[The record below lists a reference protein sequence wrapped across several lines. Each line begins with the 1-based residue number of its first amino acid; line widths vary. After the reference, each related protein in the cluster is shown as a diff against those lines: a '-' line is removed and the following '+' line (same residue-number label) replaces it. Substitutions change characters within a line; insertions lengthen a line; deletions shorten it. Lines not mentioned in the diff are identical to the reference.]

1 MKILYIGGQKSGKSS
16 LAEKKILEIAKKK
29 PYYIA
34 TYDNNFG
41 DDEMQK
47 RIDCHLGRRD
57 EKFITIEEPLDLN
70 EVIKEGESYIIDC
83 LSMWIMNMLYAKA
96 SYKIVLQDI
105 LSIDANIVF
114 VLNDVNSGII
124 PDNALSREYIDTSG
138 IVGQIVAQG
147 CDEVYQVIVGLENRL
162 K

>member
-16 LAEKKILEIAKKK
+16 LAEKKVLEISTKK

-41 DDEMQK
+41 DDEMQE
-47 RIDCHLGRRD
+47 RIECHIQRRGD
-57 EKFITIEEPLDLN
+57 KFITIQEPLELAY
-70 EVIKEGESYIIDC
+70 VIKKGESYIIDC
-83 LSMWIMNMLYAKA
+83 LSMWIMNILHAEA
-96 SYKIVLQDI
+96 HYKIILQDI
-105 LSIDANIVF
+105 LAIDANIVF

-124 PDNALSREYIDTSG
+124 PDNALSRKYIDTSG
-138 IVGQIVAQG
+138 IVGQIVAQD
-147 CDEVYQVIVGLENRL
+147 CDEVYQVIAGLENRL